1 LACKGRRV
9 GILSSIFQPDK
20 RSLSDAAMIRIL
32 RGGGSVTPE
41 TGMQIASV
49 LSCVRVLSESV
60 AMLPLELRA
69 REGRGTRRATE
80 SPLYTLLHDLPNPE
94 MTSIEMRMALQGH
107 LASWGNAYAQMVPS
121 RGGQWIELWPL
132 LPSRME
138 VLRSP
143 ADDLIYV
150 YTQSDGTK
158 ITYLARE
165 IMHIRGLS
173 YDGLTGYS
181 PIGQA
186 RRTLEAK
193 ARMDEYQAAFWA
205 NGASAGTVLKHPGKL
220 SDKAFERLMQ
230 SWEARHQ
237 GAANANR
244 MAILEEGLSVES
256 MGIPQ
261 TDAQFLETQKYNRTE
276 IAGLFRVPSH
286 MINDLDR
293 ATFSNIEQMSLEF
306 VIYTLLPWLV
316 AWEQAI
322 ARDLLTPAE
331 RGRYYAKHKI
341 QALLRG
347 DNASR
352 SDFYTSALQ
361 WGWMSINDVRE
372 LEDLNPVA
380 NGDTYFVPLNMIPI
394 DQAIKGVPAATPAQV
409 NAIRAYL
416 EAEHTDG
423 CTCGACRD
431 GGSVSRE
438 TRQDDDEAE
447 KLRSSRVEMARAMA
461 PVFEDIATRVTKRE
475 ARDVGR
481 LVEKH
486 LRKRADADFL
496 DAVREFYA
504 DFNGVIEDAFRAA
517 LLAYARQA
525 MLAAGAELGKKSL
538 GLTDSLRQ
546 FVAEYLANLG
556 NGWASSSRTQ
566 IEIVTQEAIDAGSD
580 PADAVGARL
589 TRWEE
594 TKPAKVADRQSFEA
608 LNALVVASY
617 GAYKITRIRWAARG
631 DSCPFCRQMNGRVA
645 GIEEYFVGDGTSLD
659 GGDAGPMQ
667 IKRNVRHGPLHG
679 GCDCVVVADR

>member
-1 LACKGRRV
+1 MV
-9 GILSSIFQPDK
+9 
-20 RSLSDAAMIRIL
+20 RIL
-32 RGGGSVTPE
+32 RGGRNVTPE

-60 AMLPLELRA
+60 AMLPLEMRA

-80 SPLYTLLHDLPNPE
+80 LPLYTLLHDLPNPE

-107 LASWGNAYAQMVPS
+107 LASWGNAYAQKIPS

-138 VLRSP
+138 PQRAP
-143 ADDLIYV
+143 NGDMIYI
-150 YTQSDGTK
+150 YQESDGTK
-158 ITYLARE
+158 TVYLASE

-173 YDGLTGYS
+173 YDGLIGYS

-193 ARMDEYQAAFWA
+193 ARMDEYQAAFWE
-205 NGASAGTVLKHPGKL
+205 NGAQPGAVLKHPGKL

-244 MAILEEGLSVES
+244 MAILEEGLTVES
-256 MGIPQ
+256 MGLPQ
-261 TDAQFLETQKYNRTE
+261 SDAQFLETQKYNRTE

-322 ARDLLTPAE
+322 GRDLLSPTE

-347 DNASR
+347 DNQSR
-352 SDFYTSALQ
+352 SEFYTAALQ

-380 NGDTYFVPLNMIPI
+380 NGDTYFVPLNMVPI
-394 DQAIKGVPAATPAQV
+394 EQAIKGVPPTTSTQA
-409 NAIRAYL
+409 NAIRAYMD
-416 EAEHTDG
+416 ADHADS

-431 GGSVSRE
+431 GGDADRE
-438 TRQDDDEAE
+438 QRAEDDEAE
-447 KLRSSRVEMARAMA
+447 KLRANRVEMARAMQ
-461 PVFEDIATRVTKRE
+461 PVFDDIATRVTKRE

-486 LRKRADADFL
+486 LRKRANGDFL
-496 DAVREFYA
+496 DAVRDLYA
-504 DFNGVIEDAFRAA
+504 DFNGVVEDAFRAA
-517 LLAYARQA
+517 MLAYARQA
-525 MLAAGAELGKKSL
+525 MMAAGAELGKKSP
-538 GLTDSLRQ
+538 GLTDKLRQ
-546 FVAEYLANLG
+546 FVTEYLANLG

-566 IEIVTQEAIDAGSD
+566 IEIVVQEALDGGVD
-580 PADAVGARL
+580 PADAVTERI
-589 TRWEE
+589 TRWED

-608 LNALVVASY
+608 LNAFVVASY
-617 GAYKITRIRWAARG
+617 GAYKVTRIRWAARG
-631 DSCPFCRQMNGRVA
+631 DSCPFCQQLSGRVA
-645 GIEEYFVGDGTSLD
+645 GIEEFFVGDGTSLD
-659 GGDAGPMQ
+659 GGEAGPMQ